1 MVETVQIAVIKD
13 GCLTTFPPDAKGS
26 EVVLALPFRR
36 FVAKV
41 LAIPSEAMDDPV
53 AFATPVMKEMSPFP
67 DENPTVSVET
77 LAETEDKSY
86 VLAAALPED
95 AADDIAFILDVAKKN
110 VTRVDALVFGVLRM
124 VWGEIS
130 SPGRRVVLVG
140 EDGDTVAAVIDGQ
153 TLISVR
159 ALSPG
164 ADMRRE
170 IMLGLLEAEEIY
182 GQADIAEVVA
192 VGDVACGGAETFAPV
207 RRIAAP
213 SEEDVIGAMAQRAV
227 EKDAIDMLPES
238 WRSVLVETRF
248 KKKMHRYLVVAGVV
262 WALAM
267 AVLFGVP
274 VVYGFMTDHV
284 KGLSKEH
291 SRRYRE
297 VSEMRDK
304 VRLVRKYSD
313 HSKGLLEIMK
323 AISDRLPEGV
333 ELTSW
338 NFRRED
344 GAKFSGEAAEAAAV
358 YKFKENLSGIQF
370 SGDDGVDDRLFAE
383 VNLTGPSVGKGGKQ
397 RFDMDCK
404 FSKEDAE

>member
-13 GCLTTFPPDAKGS
+13 GQLATFPPDAKGR

-36 FVAKV
+36 FVARV

-53 AFATPVMKEMSPFP
+53 AFAAPAVKEMSPFP

-77 LAETEDKSY
+77 LAEAEDKSY
-86 VLAAALPED
+86 VLAAALPEG
-95 AADDIAFILDVAKKN
+95 AADDIAEMLDGAKKN
-110 VTRVDALVFGVLRM
+110 VTRVDALVFGTLRM
-124 VWGEIS
+124 VWSEIS
-130 SPGRRVVLVG
+130 SPGRRIVLVG
-140 EDGDTVAAVIDGQ
+140 EDGDTVASVFDGQ
-153 TLISVR
+153 TLISIR

-164 ADMRRE
+164 SNMRRE
-170 IMLGLLEAEEIY
+170 IMLCLLEAEEIH
-182 GQADIAEVVA
+182 GPAGISEVVA
-192 VGDVACGGAETFAPV
+192 VGDVAVEGVEMFAPV
-207 RRIAAP
+207 RRVAAP
-213 SEEDVIGAMAQRAV
+213 SEEDVVGAMADRAG
-227 EKDAIDMLPES
+227 EKGSLDALPES
-238 WRSVLVETRF
+238 WRDVLVETRF
-248 KKKMHRYLVVAGVV
+248 KKKLHRYLAVAGVV

-267 AVLFGVP
+267 GVLFGVP

-291 SRRYRE
+291 SRRYKE

-323 AISDRLPEGV
+323 AVSDRLPEGV

-344 GAKFSGEAAEAAAV
+344 GAKFSGEADEAAAV
-358 YKFKENLSGIQF
+358 YKFKEKLSDIAF
-370 SGDDGVDDRLFAE
+370 TGDGGDEDRLFAE
-383 VNLTGPSVGKGGKQ
+383 VTLTGPSVGKGGKQ
-397 RFDMDCK
+397 RFDMECK
-404 FSKEDAE
+404 FLKEDAE

>member
-1 MVETVQIAVIKD
+1 M
-13 GCLTTFPPDAKGS
+13 
-26 EVVLALPFRR
+26 ALPFRR

-41 LAIPSEAMDDPV
+41 LAIPSESMGDPV
-53 AFATPVMKEMSPFP
+53 AFAAPVVKGMSPFP
-67 DENPTVSVET
+67 DENPTVSMET
-77 LAETEDKSY
+77 LAETEDRRY
-86 VLAAALPED
+86 VLAGALPED
-95 AADDIAFILDVAKKN
+95 AADDIAFALDVAKKN
-110 VTRVDALVFGVLRM
+110 VTRVDALVLGVLRI
-124 VWGEIS
+124 VWDEIS

-182 GQADIAEVVA
+182 GQADITEVVA
-192 VGDVACGGAETFAPV
+192 VGDVADGGAETFAPV
-207 RRIAAP
+207 RRVAAP

-227 EKDAIDMLPES
+227 EKDTIDMLPES

-248 KKKMHRYLVVAGVV
+248 KKKLHRCLAVAGAV
-262 WALAM
+262 WVLAM
-267 AVLFGVP
+267 GALFGVP

-323 AISDRLPEGV
+323 AVSDRLPEGV

-344 GAKFSGEAAEAAAV
+344 GAKFSGEADEAAAV
-358 YKFKENLSGIQF
+358 YKFKENLSGI
-370 SGDDGVDDRLFAE
+370 LFAGSDGEEEKLFGE

-404 FSKEDAE
+404 FPKEGAE

>member
-1 MVETVQIAVIKD
+1 M
-13 GCLTTFPPDAKGS
+13 
-26 EVVLALPFRR
+26 ALPFRR

-41 LAIPSEAMDDPV
+41 LAIPSESMGDPV
-53 AFATPVMKEMSPFP
+53 AFAAPIVKGMSPFP
-67 DENPTVSVET
+67 DENPTVSMET
-77 LAETEDKSY
+77 LAETEDRRY
-86 VLAAALPED
+86 VLAGALPED
-95 AADDIAFILDVAKKN
+95 AADDIAFVLDVAKKN
-110 VTRVDALVFGVLRM
+110 VTRVDALVLGVLRI
-124 VWGEIS
+124 VWDEIS

-153 TLISVR
+153 TLISIR

-182 GQADIAEVVA
+182 GQADITEVVA
-192 VGDVACGGAETFAPV
+192 VGDVADGGAETFAPV
-207 RRIAAP
+207 RRVAAP

-227 EKDAIDMLPES
+227 EKDTIDMLPES

-248 KKKMHRYLVVAGVV
+248 KKKLHRCLAVAGAV

-267 AVLFGVP
+267 GALFGVP

-323 AISDRLPEGV
+323 AVSDRLPEGV

-344 GAKFSGEAAEAAAV
+344 GAKFSGEADEAAAV
-358 YKFKENLSGIQF
+358 YKFKENLSGI
-370 SGDDGVDDRLFAE
+370 LFAGSDGEEEKLFGE

-404 FSKEDAE
+404 FPKEGAE

>member
-1 MVETVQIAVIKD
+1 M
-13 GCLTTFPPDAKGS
+13 
-26 EVVLALPFRR
+26 ALPFRR

-41 LAIPSEAMDDPV
+41 LAIPSESMGDPV
-53 AFATPVMKEMSPFP
+53 AFAAPVVKEMSPFP
-67 DENPTVSVET
+67 DENPTVSMET
-77 LAETEDKSY
+77 LAETEDRRY
-86 VLAAALPED
+86 VLAGALPED
-95 AADDIAFILDVAKKN
+95 AADDIAFALDVAKKN
-110 VTRVDALVFGVLRM
+110 VTRVDALVLGVLRI
-124 VWGEIS
+124 VWDEIS

-182 GQADIAEVVA
+182 GQADITEVVA
-192 VGDVACGGAETFAPV
+192 VGDVADGGAETFAPV
-207 RRIAAP
+207 RRVAAP

-227 EKDAIDMLPES
+227 EKDTIDMLPES

-248 KKKMHRYLVVAGVV
+248 KKKLHRCLAVAGAV
-262 WALAM
+262 WVLAM
-267 AVLFGVP
+267 GALFGVP

-323 AISDRLPEGV
+323 AVSDRLPEGV

-344 GAKFSGEAAEAAAV
+344 GAKFSGEADEAAAV
-358 YKFKENLSGIQF
+358 YKFKENLSGI
-370 SGDDGVDDRLFAE
+370 LFAGSDGEEEKLFGE

-404 FSKEDAE
+404 CQKEGAE